1 MLLLKRINRNEEY
14 IEAYYTPE
22 DSNEEGYVKIRLAD
36 DEVVAKKLTSYD
48 NVIATYFIMA
58 RNRLWRI
65 KNDINI
71 PTEAKVMW
79 Y

>member
-1 MLLLKRINRNEEY
+1 MLTLKRIKRSDGY

-22 DSNEEGYVKIRLAD
+22 DSKEEGYVKIKLSD
-36 DEVVAKKLTSYD
+36 DEVVTKQLTSYD
-48 NVIATYFIMA
+48 GITEMYFTMA
-58 RNRLWRI
+58 RNKLWRI
-65 KNDINI
+65 KDDTDI